1 MLSHYNA
8 VSFQDFL
15 TSNSELNTAFK
26 SLCSTRNIRKDNI
39 IVGHGAEDKDMYVL
53 TKGKA
58 KVVLYSEGGNEVH
71 LAQLNPGTIF
81 GEMAM
86 LLGQKRSSNVIAQ
99 TECCVDIISAAAFK
113 TLLEDYPELGLYMTH
128 MLAQRLQE
136 TSQSLYESL
145 VFSVPQRVYETLL
158 RRGTP
163 AESESEI
170 YKIMPPPSVTH
181 LSESLNISREATS
194 RAITKL
200 KTQGLLAKHKSHWNI
215 LKPQFP
221 TL

>member
-15 TSNSELNTAFK
+15 TANSELNTAFK
-26 SLCSTRNIRKDNI
+26 SLCSTRNVRKDNI

-58 KVVLYSEGGNEVH
+58 KVVLYSEGGNEVQ
-71 LAQLNPGTIF
+71 LAQLNLGTIF

-99 TECCVDIISAAAFK
+99 TDCC
-113 TLLEDYPELGLYMTH
+113 
-128 MLAQRLQE
+128 
-136 TSQSLYESL
+136 YESL

-158 RRGTP
+158 RRGKP
-163 AESESEI
+163 AESEGEI
-170 YKIMPPPSVTH
+170 YKIMPPPSVTL

-221 TL
+221 NL

>member
-99 TECCVDIISAAAFK
+99 TDCCVDIIS
-113 TLLEDYPELGLYMTH
+113 
-128 MLAQRLQE
+128 AQRLQE

-215 LKPQFP
+215 LKPQF
-221 TL
+221 LNL

>member
-113 TLLEDYPELGLYMTH
+113 TLLEDYP
-128 MLAQRLQE
+128 
-136 TSQSLYESL
+136 QSLYESL